1 VPQFKTPEL
10 FTTKNTKEHG
20 GKPKPLKHRG
30 TEEEEGNKI
39 GARPKREEDFDPK
52 NFTTDDTD

>member
-1 VPQFKTPEL
+1 MPQFKTPEL
-10 FTTKNTKEHG
+10 FTTKDTKEHG

-39 GARPKREEDFDPK
+39 GARTK
-52 NFTTDDTD
+52 T